1 MAHHLD
7 PLLRPSSIAVIG
19 ASASEGVG
27 RRILETLLHGQYP
40 GSLYAINP
48 KYDDVLGIPCFPDFA
63 SLPEPVEHVVFAVSD
78 HRLEAIFEEAVKT
91 GVKAMTIM
99 SMLYIDNDMQPPLK
113 ERIQHRVQETGML
126 VCGANGMG
134 FYNFADRV
142 TVGGFATRPNHIA
155 GNVALISH
163 SGSGMAGI
171 MDSDERI
178 NFNLTVSAGQELSV
192 GMHDY
197 LDFALEMPTTE
208 VVGLFMETVR
218 EPDLM
223 IQAFKKATR
232 KQIPIVVIKT
242 GKTKRSAELTV
253 SHSGALA
260 GSDECYKAVFSKF
273 GIQRVNDMNELADTL
288 IMFAQPHSLAE
299 GNLVT
304 IHDSGGER
312 QLILDLAADQE
323 VDFADLN
330 PETILKL
337 EEILDPGLPAVNPLD
352 AWGRGLDDSDQ
363 IMADSLTTMLQ
374 DPNASMGA
382 VVQDRGALSRIYP
395 EYLEYM
401 KQAND
406 ATGKPVFLVSNI
418 QGTSSDN
425 SVMESTA
432 RGLPILDG
440 VYSFLAG
447 VRCMHQYRDYLAHE
461 NDILEPIATEA
472 ITKWQQTIDQG
483 QLIGEHEAL
492 GMLSDSGIAAN
503 QSYYV
508 DNLDDVI
515 ESAKKLGYPVV
526 LKTAVPGISHKSE
539 IHGVHLNLNSDEELR
554 STYKDLNK
562 RLGPE
567 VLLSKMIDEEGVEMI
582 LGMTTDPQFG
592 PMIALGF
599 GGVYAEIL
607 KDVVT
612 LMPPF
617 SAETA
622 KQALSELKM
631 QPLLYGFRG
640 SKAVDVESYCK
651 MASKFSLFAVA
662 MRNHI
667 CEIDVN
673 PIILGKDICL
683 GLDALMVVH
692 ADNKN

>member
-19 ASASEGVG
+19 ASASAGVG

-40 GSLYAINP
+40 GALYAINP
-48 KYDDVLGIPCFPDFA
+48 KYDDVLGVPCFPDLA
-63 SLPEPVEHVVFAVSD
+63 ALPEPVEHVVFAVSD
-78 HRLEAIFEEAVKT
+78 HRLETIFEEAVKT

-113 ERIQHRVQETGML
+113 ERIQHRVQETGVL

-260 GSDECYKAVFSKF
+260 GSDECYNAVFSKF

-323 VDFADLN
+323 VDFAALN
-330 PETILKL
+330 SETVAKLK
-337 EEILDPGLPAVNPLD
+337 EILDPGLPAVNPLD

-395 EYLEYM
+395 EYLQYM

-425 SVMESTA
+425 TVMESTA

-503 QSYYV
+503 QSYYA

-554 STYKDLNK
+554 SAYKDLNK

-567 VLLSKMIDEEGVEMI
+567 ALLSKMINEEGVEMI
-582 LGMTTDPQFG
+582 LGMITDPQFG
-592 PMIALGF
+592 PMITLGF

-622 KQALSELKM
+622 KQALSALKM

>member
-7 PLLRPSSIAVIG
+7 PLLRPSSIAIVG
-19 ASASEGVG
+19 ASDSEGVG

-40 GSLYAINP
+40 GALYAINP

-63 SLPEPVEHVVFAVSD
+63 SLPETVEHAVFAVSD

-99 SMLYIDNDMQPPLK
+99 SMLYIENDMQPPLK
-113 ERIQHRVQETGML
+113 ERIQARVQETGVL

-142 TVGGFATRPNHIA
+142 TVGGFTTRPNHIA

-260 GSDECYKAVFSKF
+260 GSDECYNAVFSKF

-288 IMFAQPHSLAE
+288 IMFAQPHSMAE

-425 SVMESTA
+425 TVMESTA

-492 GMLSDSGIAAN
+492 EMLSDSGIAAN
-503 QSYYV
+503 QSYGV

-554 STYKDLNK
+554 SAYKDLNK

-567 VLLSKMIDEEGVEMI
+567 ALLSKMIDEEGVEMI
-582 LGMTTDPQFG
+582 LGMTTDLQFG
-592 PMIALGF
+592 PMITLGF

-683 GLDALMVVH
+683 GLDALVVIH
-692 ADNKN
+692 ADNNN

>member
-19 ASASEGVG
+19 ASASAGG

-40 GSLYAINP
+40 GALYAINP
-48 KYDDVLGIPCFPDFA
+48 KYDDVLGVPCFPDLSA
-63 SLPEPVEHVVFAVSD
+63 LPEPVEHVVFAVSD
-78 HRLEAIFEEAVKT
+78 HRLETIFEEAVKT

-113 ERIQHRVQETGML
+113 ERIQHRVQETGVL

-260 GSDECYKAVFSKF
+260 GSDECYNAVFSKF

-323 VDFADLN
+323 VDFAALN
-330 PETILKL
+330 SETVAKLK
-337 EEILDPGLPAVNPLD
+337 EILDPGLPAVNPLD

-395 EYLEYM
+395 EYLQYM

-425 SVMESTA
+425 TVMESTA

-483 QLIGEHEAL
+483 KLIGEHEAL

-503 QSYYV
+503 QSYYA

-554 STYKDLNK
+554 SAYKDLNK

-567 VLLSKMIDEEGVEMI
+567 ALLSKMINEEGVEMI
-582 LGMTTDPQFG
+582 LGMITDPQFG
-592 PMIALGF
+592 PMITLGF

-622 KQALSELKM
+622 KQALSALKM

>member
-1 MAHHLD
+1 MTHHLD
-7 PLLRPSSIAVIG
+7 PLLRPASIAIVG
-19 ASASEGVG
+19 ASASDGVG

-40 GSLYAINP
+40 GALYAINP
-48 KYDDVLGIPCFPDFA
+48 KYDDVLGVPCFPDLA
-63 SLPEPVEHVVFAVSD
+63 ALPEPVEHVVFAVSD
-78 HRLEAIFEEAVKT
+78 HRIEAIFEEAVKT

-113 ERIQHRVQETGML
+113 ERIQARVQETGVL

-223 IQAFKKATR
+223 IEAFKKATR

-260 GSDECYKAVFSKF
+260 GSDECYNAVFSKF

-312 QLILDLAADQE
+312 QLILDLAADQD
-323 VDFADLN
+323 VDFAELN

-395 EYLEYM
+395 EYLQYM

-425 SVMESTA
+425 TVMESTA

-447 VRCMHQYRDYLAHE
+447 VRCMHRYRDYLAHE
-461 NDILEPIATEA
+461 NDILEPISTEA
-472 ITKWQQTIDQG
+472 MTKWQQIIDQG
-483 QLIGEHEAL
+483 QLIGENEAL
-492 GMLSDSGIAAN
+492 EMLSDNGIAVN
-503 QSYYV
+503 QSYGV
-508 DNLDDVI
+508 DNLDEVI

-539 IHGVHLNLNSDEELR
+539 VHGVYLNLNSDKEL
-554 STYKDLNK
+554 TDAYKDLDK

-567 VLLSKMIDEEGVEMI
+567 ALLSKMIDEEGVEMI

-592 PMIALGF
+592 PMITLGF
-599 GGVYAEIL
+599 GGVYAEAL

-617 SAETA
+617 NAETA

-631 QPLLYGFRG
+631 QSLLSGYRG
-640 SKAVDVESYCK
+640 SEAADVESYCK
-651 MASKFSLFAVA
+651 MASKFSLFALA

>member
-19 ASASEGVG
+19 ASASAGVG

-40 GSLYAINP
+40 GALYAINP
-48 KYDDVLGIPCFPDFA
+48 KYDDVLGVPCFPDLSA
-63 SLPEPVEHVVFAVSD
+63 LPEPVEHVVFAVSD
-78 HRLEAIFEEAVKT
+78 HRLETIFEEAVKT

-113 ERIQHRVQETGML
+113 ERIQHRVQETGVL

-395 EYLEYM
+395 EYLQYM

-425 SVMESTA
+425 TVMESTA

-503 QSYYV
+503 QSYYA

-554 STYKDLNK
+554 SAYKDLNK

-567 VLLSKMIDEEGVEMI
+567 TLLSKMIDEEGVEMI
-582 LGMTTDPQFG
+582 LGMITDPQFG
-592 PMIALGF
+592 PMITLGF

>member
-1 MAHHLD
+1 
-7 PLLRPSSIAVIG
+7 
-19 ASASEGVG
+19 
-27 RRILETLLHGQYP
+27 
-40 GSLYAINP
+40 
-48 KYDDVLGIPCFPDFA
+48 
-63 SLPEPVEHVVFAVSD
+63 
-78 HRLEAIFEEAVKT
+78 
-91 GVKAMTIM
+91 M

-113 ERIQHRVQETGML
+113 ERIQARVQETGVL

-142 TVGGFATRPNHIA
+142 TVGGFATRSNHIA

-178 NFNLTVSAGQELSV
+178 NFSLTVSAGQELSV

-242 GKTKRSAELTV
+242 GKTERAAELTV

-260 GSDECYKAVFSKF
+260 GSDECYNAVFSKF
-273 GIQRVNDMNELADTL
+273 GIQRVNDMKELADTL

-304 IHDSGGER
+304 LHDSGGER

-425 SVMESTA
+425 TVMESTA

-492 GMLSDSGIAAN
+492 EMLSDSGIAAN
-503 QSYYV
+503 QSYGV

-515 ESAKKLGYPVV
+515 ESAKKLSYPVV

-554 STYKDLNK
+554 SAYKDLNK

-567 VLLSKMIDEEGVEMI
+567 ALLSKMIDEEGVEMI

-631 QPLLYGFRG
+631 QPLLYGYRG

-683 GLDALMVVH
+683 GLDALVVIH
-692 ADNKN
+692 ADNNN

>member
-19 ASASEGVG
+19 ASASAGVG

-40 GSLYAINP
+40 GALYAINP
-48 KYDDVLGIPCFPDFA
+48 KYDDVLGVPCFPDLSA
-63 SLPEPVEHVVFAVSD
+63 LPEPVEHVVFAVSD
-78 HRLEAIFEEAVKT
+78 HRLETIFEEAVKT

-113 ERIQHRVQETGML
+113 ERIQHRVQETGVL

-260 GSDECYKAVFSKF
+260 GSDECYNAVFSKF

-312 QLILDLAADQE
+312 QLILDLAADQD
-323 VDFADLN
+323 VDFAELN

-395 EYLEYM
+395 EYLQYM

-425 SVMESTA
+425 TVMESTA

-503 QSYYV
+503 QSYYA

-554 STYKDLNK
+554 SAYKDLNK

-567 VLLSKMIDEEGVEMI
+567 ALLSKMINEEGVEMI
-582 LGMTTDPQFG
+582 LGMITDPQFG
-592 PMIALGF
+592 PMITLGF

-622 KQALSELKM
+622 KQALSALKM

>member
-1 MAHHLD
+1 MTHHLD
-7 PLLRPSSIAVIG
+7 PLLRPSSIAIVG
-19 ASASEGVG
+19 ASASKGVG

-40 GSLYAINP
+40 GALYAINP
-48 KYDDVLGIPCFPDFA
+48 KYDDVLGVPCFPDLA
-63 SLPEPVEHVVFAVSD
+63 ALPEPVEHVVFAVSD
-78 HRLEAIFEEAVKT
+78 HRIEAIFEEAVKT

-113 ERIQHRVQETGML
+113 ERIQARVQETGVL

-223 IQAFKKATR
+223 IEAFKKATR

-260 GSDECYKAVFSKF
+260 GSDECYNAVFSKF

-312 QLILDLAADQE
+312 QLILDLAADQD
-323 VDFADLN
+323 VDFAELN

-395 EYLEYM
+395 EYLQYM

-425 SVMESTA
+425 TVMESTA

-447 VRCMHQYRDYLAHE
+447 VRCMHRYRDYLAHE
-461 NDILEPIATEA
+461 NDILEPISTEA
-472 ITKWQQTIDQG
+472 MTKWQQIIDQG

-492 GMLSDSGIAAN
+492 EMLSDNGISVN
-503 QSYYV
+503 QSYGV
-508 DNLDDVI
+508 DNLDEVI

-539 IHGVHLNLNSDEELR
+539 VHGVYLNLNSDKEL
-554 STYKDLNK
+554 TDAYKDLDK

-567 VLLSKMIDEEGVEMI
+567 ALLSKMIDEEGVEMI

-592 PMIALGF
+592 PMITLGF
-599 GGVYAEIL
+599 GGVYAEAL

-617 SAETA
+617 NAETA

-631 QPLLYGFRG
+631 HSLLSGYRG
-640 SKAVDVESYCK
+640 SEAVDVESYCK
-651 MASKFSLFAVA
+651 MASKFSLFALT

>member
-19 ASASEGVG
+19 ASASAGVG

-40 GSLYAINP
+40 GALYAINP
-48 KYDDVLGIPCFPDFA
+48 KYDDVLGVPCFPDLSA
-63 SLPEPVEHVVFAVSD
+63 LPEPVEHVVFAVSD
-78 HRLEAIFEEAVKT
+78 HRLETIFEEAVKT

-113 ERIQHRVQETGML
+113 ERIQHRVQETGVL

-260 GSDECYKAVFSKF
+260 GSDECYNAVFSKF

-395 EYLEYM
+395 EYLQYM

-425 SVMESTA
+425 TVMESTA

-554 STYKDLNK
+554 SAYKDLNK

-567 VLLSKMIDEEGVEMI
+567 ALLSKMINEEGVEMI
-582 LGMTTDPQFG
+582 LGMITDPQFG
-592 PMIALGF
+592 PMITLGF

-683 GLDALMVVH
+683 GLDALVVVH
-692 ADNKN
+692 ADNNN

>member
-1 MAHHLD
+1 MTHHLD
-7 PLLRPSSIAVIG
+7 PLLRPASIAIVG
-19 ASASEGVG
+19 ASASDGVG

-40 GSLYAINP
+40 GALYAINP
-48 KYDDVLGIPCFPDFA
+48 KYDDVLGVPCFPDLA
-63 SLPEPVEHVVFAVSD
+63 ALPEPVEHVVFAVSD
-78 HRLEAIFEEAVKT
+78 HRIEAIFEEAVKT

-113 ERIQHRVQETGML
+113 ERIQARVQETGVL

-223 IQAFKKATR
+223 IEAFKKATR

-260 GSDECYKAVFSKF
+260 GSDECYNAVFSKF

-312 QLILDLAADQE
+312 QLILDLAADQD
-323 VDFADLN
+323 VDFAELN

-374 DPNASMGA
+374 DQNASMGA

-395 EYLEYM
+395 EYLQYM

-425 SVMESTA
+425 TVMESTA

-447 VRCMHQYRDYLAHE
+447 VRCMHRYRDYLAHE
-461 NDILEPIATEA
+461 NDILEPISTEA
-472 ITKWQQTIDQG
+472 MTKWQQIIDQG
-483 QLIGEHEAL
+483 QLIGENEAL
-492 GMLSDSGIAAN
+492 EMLSDNGIAVN
-503 QSYYV
+503 QSYGV
-508 DNLDDVI
+508 DNLDEVI

-539 IHGVHLNLNSDEELR
+539 VHGVYLNLNSDKEL
-554 STYKDLNK
+554 TDAYKDLDK

-567 VLLSKMIDEEGVEMI
+567 ALLSKMIDEEGVEMI

-592 PMIALGF
+592 PMITLGF
-599 GGVYAEIL
+599 GGVYAEAL

-617 SAETA
+617 NAETA

-631 QPLLYGFRG
+631 QSLLSGYRG
-640 SKAVDVESYCK
+640 SEAADVESYCK
-651 MASKFSLFAVA
+651 MASKFSLFALA

>member
-1 MAHHLD
+1 MTHHLD
-7 PLLRPSSIAVIG
+7 PLLRPASIAIVG
-19 ASASEGVG
+19 ASASDGVG

-40 GSLYAINP
+40 GALYAINP
-48 KYDDVLGIPCFPDFA
+48 KYDDVLGVPCFPDLA
-63 SLPEPVEHVVFAVSD
+63 ALPEPVEHVVFAVSD
-78 HRLEAIFEEAVKT
+78 HRIEAIFEEAVKT

-113 ERIQHRVQETGML
+113 ERIQARVQETGVL

-223 IQAFKKATR
+223 IEAFKKATR

-260 GSDECYKAVFSKF
+260 GSDECYNAVFSKF

-312 QLILDLAADQE
+312 QLILDLAADQD
-323 VDFADLN
+323 VDFAELN

-374 DPNASMGA
+374 DQNASMGA

-395 EYLEYM
+395 EYLQYM

-425 SVMESTA
+425 TVMESTA

-447 VRCMHQYRDYLAHE
+447 VRCMHRYRDYLAHE
-461 NDILEPIATEA
+461 NDILEPISTEA
-472 ITKWQQTIDQG
+472 MTKWQQIIDQG
-483 QLIGEHEAL
+483 QLIGENEAL
-492 GMLSDSGIAAN
+492 EMLSDNGIVVN
-503 QSYYV
+503 QSYGV
-508 DNLDDVI
+508 DNLDEVI

-539 IHGVHLNLNSDEELR
+539 VHGVYLNLNSDKEL
-554 STYKDLNK
+554 TDAYKDLDK

-567 VLLSKMIDEEGVEMI
+567 ALLSKMIDEEGVEMI

-592 PMIALGF
+592 PMITLGF
-599 GGVYAEIL
+599 GGVYAEAL

-617 SAETA
+617 NAETA

-631 QPLLYGFRG
+631 QSLLSGYRG
-640 SKAVDVESYCK
+640 SEAADVESYCK
-651 MASKFSLFAVA
+651 MASKFSLFALA

>member
-7 PLLRPSSIAVIG
+7 PLLKPSSIAIVG

-48 KYDDVLGIPCFPDFA
+48 KYDDVMGVPCFPDLA
-63 SLPEPVEHVVFAVSD
+63 ALPEPVEHVVFAVSD
-78 HRLEAIFEEAVKT
+78 HRIEAIFEEAVKM

-113 ERIQHRVQETGML
+113 ERIQARVQETGVL

-223 IQAFKKATR
+223 IEAFKKATR

-260 GSDECYKAVFSKF
+260 GSDECYNAVFSKF

-312 QLILDLAADQE
+312 QLILDLAADQD
-323 VDFADLN
+323 VDFAELN

-363 IMADSLTTMLQ
+363 IMADSLTTILQ
-374 DPNASMGA
+374 DQNASMGA

-395 EYLEYM
+395 EYLQYM

-425 SVMESTA
+425 TVRESTA

-447 VRCMHQYRDYLAHE
+447 VRCMHRYRDYLAHE
-461 NDILEPIATEA
+461 NDILEPISTEA
-472 ITKWQQTIDQG
+472 MTKWQQIIDQG
-483 QLIGEHEAL
+483 QLIGENEAL
-492 GMLSDSGIAAN
+492 EMLSDNGIAVN
-503 QSYYV
+503 QSYGV
-508 DNLDDVI
+508 DNLDEVI
-515 ESAKKLGYPVV
+515 ESAKKLGYPVA

-539 IHGVHLNLNSDEELR
+539 VHGVYLNLNSDKEL
-554 STYKDLNK
+554 TDAYKDLDK

-567 VLLSKMIDEEGVEMI
+567 ALLSKMIDEEGVEMI

-592 PMIALGF
+592 PMITLGF
-599 GGVYAEIL
+599 GGVYAEAL

-617 SAETA
+617 NAETA

-631 QPLLYGFRG
+631 QSLLFGYRG
-640 SKAVDVESYCK
+640 SEPADVESYCK
-651 MASKFSLFAVA
+651 MASKFSLFALA

>member
-1 MAHHLD
+1 MTHHLD
-7 PLLRPSSIAVIG
+7 PLLRPSSIAIVG
-19 ASASEGVG
+19 ASASDGVG

-48 KYDDVLGIPCFPDFA
+48 KYDDVMGVPCFPDLA
-63 SLPEPVEHVVFAVSD
+63 ALPEPVEHVVFAVSD
-78 HRLEAIFEEAVKT
+78 HRIEAIFEEAVKT

-113 ERIQHRVQETGML
+113 ERIQARVQETGVL

-260 GSDECYKAVFSKF
+260 GSDECYNAVFSKF

-288 IMFAQPHSLAE
+288 IMFAQPHSLAG

-312 QLILDLAADQE
+312 QLILDLAADQD
-323 VDFADLN
+323 VDFAELN

-395 EYLEYM
+395 EYLQYM

-425 SVMESTA
+425 TVMESTA

-447 VRCMHQYRDYLAHE
+447 VRCMHRYRDYLAHE
-461 NDILEPIATEA
+461 NDILEPISTEA
-472 ITKWQQTIDQG
+472 MTKWQQIIDQG

-492 GMLSDSGIAAN
+492 EMLSEIGIETN
-503 QSYYV
+503 QSYGV
-508 DNLDDVI
+508 DNLDEVI

-526 LKTAVPGISHKSE
+526 LKTSVPGISHKSE
-539 IHGVHLNLNSDEELR
+539 VHGVYLNLNSDKEL
-554 STYKDLNK
+554 TDAYKDLDK

-567 VLLSKMIDEEGVEMI
+567 ALLSKMIDEEGVEMI

-592 PMIALGF
+592 PMITLGF
-599 GGVYAEIL
+599 GGVYAEAL

-617 SAETA
+617 NAETA

-631 QPLLYGFRG
+631 HSLLSGYRG
-640 SKAVDVESYCK
+640 NEAADVESYCK
-651 MASKFSLFAVA
+651 MASKFSLFVLV

>member
-1 MAHHLD
+1 MTHHLD
-7 PLLRPSSIAVIG
+7 PLLRPASIAIVG
-19 ASASEGVG
+19 ASASDGVG
-27 RRILETLLHGQYP
+27 RRLLETLLHGQYP
-40 GSLYAINP
+40 GALYAINP
-48 KYDDVLGIPCFPDFA
+48 KYDDVLGVPCFPDLA
-63 SLPEPVEHVVFAVSD
+63 ALPEPVEHVVFAVSD
-78 HRLEAIFEEAVKT
+78 HRIEAIFEEAVKT

-113 ERIQHRVQETGML
+113 ERIQARVQETGVL

-223 IQAFKKATR
+223 IEAFKKATR

-260 GSDECYKAVFSKF
+260 GSDECYNAVFSKF

-312 QLILDLAADQE
+312 QLILDLAADQD
-323 VDFADLN
+323 VDFAELN

-374 DPNASMGA
+374 DQNASMGA

-395 EYLEYM
+395 EYLQYM

-425 SVMESTA
+425 TVMESTA

-447 VRCMHQYRDYLAHE
+447 VRCMHRYRDYLAHE
-461 NDILEPIATEA
+461 NDILEPISTEA
-472 ITKWQQTIDQG
+472 MTKWQQIIDQG
-483 QLIGEHEAL
+483 QLIGENEAL
-492 GMLSDSGIAAN
+492 EMLSDNGIAVN
-503 QSYYV
+503 QSYGV
-508 DNLDDVI
+508 DNLDEVI

-526 LKTAVPGISHKSE
+526 LKTAVPDISHKSE
-539 IHGVHLNLNSDEELR
+539 VHGVYLNLNSDKEL
-554 STYKDLNK
+554 TDAYKDLDK

-567 VLLSKMIDEEGVEMI
+567 ALLSKMIDEEGVEMI

-592 PMIALGF
+592 PMITLGF
-599 GGVYAEIL
+599 GGVYAEAL

-617 SAETA
+617 NAETA

-631 QPLLYGFRG
+631 QSLLSGYRG
-640 SKAVDVESYCK
+640 SEAADVESYCK
-651 MASKFSLFAVA
+651 MASKFSLFALA

>member
-19 ASASEGVG
+19 ASASAGVG

-40 GSLYAINP
+40 GALYAINP
-48 KYDDVLGIPCFPDFA
+48 KYDDVLGVPCFPDLA
-63 SLPEPVEHVVFAVSD
+63 ALPEPVEHVVFAVSD
-78 HRLEAIFEEAVKT
+78 HRLETIFEEAVKT

-113 ERIQHRVQETGML
+113 ERIQHRVQETGVL

-260 GSDECYKAVFSKF
+260 GSDECYNAVFSKF

-323 VDFADLN
+323 VDFAALN
-330 PETILKL
+330 SETVAKLK
-337 EEILDPGLPAVNPLD
+337 EILDPGLPAVNPLD

-395 EYLEYM
+395 EYLQYM

-425 SVMESTA
+425 TVMESTA

-483 QLIGEHEAL
+483 KLIGEHEAL

-503 QSYYV
+503 QSYYA

-554 STYKDLNK
+554 SAYKDLNK

-567 VLLSKMIDEEGVEMI
+567 ALLSKMINEEGVEMI
-582 LGMTTDPQFG
+582 LGMITDPQFG
-592 PMIALGF
+592 PMITLGF

-622 KQALSELKM
+622 KQALSALKM

>member
-1 MAHHLD
+1 MAHYLD

-19 ASASEGVG
+19 ASASAGVG
-27 RRILETLLHGQYP
+27 RRILETLLHGRYP
-40 GSLYAINP
+40 GALYAINP
-48 KYDDVLGIPCFPDFA
+48 KYEDVLGVPCFPDLA
-63 SLPEPVEHVVFAVSD
+63 ALPEPVEHVVFAVSD
-78 HRLEAIFEEAVKT
+78 HRLETIFEEAVKT

-99 SMLYIDNDMQPPLK
+99 SMLYIENDMQPPLK
-113 ERIQHRVQETGML
+113 DRLQRRVQETGVL

-171 MDSDERI
+171 MDCDERI

-197 LDFALEMPTTE
+197 LDFALEMPTTQ

-223 IQAFKKATR
+223 IQAFVKAAR

-260 GSDECYKAVFSKF
+260 GSDECYNAVFSKF

-323 VDFADLN
+323 VDFAALN
-330 PETILKL
+330 SETVAKLK
-337 EEILDPGLPAVNPLD
+337 EILDPGLPAVNPLD

-425 SVMESTA
+425 TVMESTA

-447 VRCMHQYRDYLAHE
+447 VRCMHRYRDYLAHE
-461 NDILEPIATEA
+461 NDILEPISTEA
-472 ITKWQQTIDQG
+472 MTKWQQIIDQG

-492 GMLSDSGIAAN
+492 EMLSDNGIAAN
-503 QSYYV
+503 QSYGV
-508 DNLDDVI
+508 DNLDEAT

-526 LKTAVPGISHKSE
+526 LKTAVSGISHKSE
-539 IHGVHLNLNSDEELR
+539 VHGVHLNLTSEGELR
-554 STYKDLNK
+554 GAYEDLEK
-562 RLGPE
+562 RLG
-567 VLLSKMIDEEGVEMI
+567 SKALISPMIDNEGVEMI
-582 LGMTTDPQFG
+582 LGMITDPQFG
-592 PMIALGF
+592 PMITLGF
-599 GGVYAEIL
+599 GGVYAEAL
-607 KDVVT
+607 KDVAT

-622 KQALSELKM
+622 EQALSELKM
-631 QPLLYGFRG
+631 ESLLYGYRG
-640 SKAVDVESYCK
+640 SEVLDVESYCK
-651 MASKFSLFAVA
+651 MASKFSLFALA

-673 PIILGKDICL
+673 PIILGNDICL

>member
-1 MAHHLD
+1 MTHHLD
-7 PLLRPSSIAVIG
+7 PLLRPASIAIVG
-19 ASASEGVG
+19 ASASDGVG

-40 GSLYAINP
+40 GALYAINP
-48 KYDDVLGIPCFPDFA
+48 KYDDVLGVPCFPDLA
-63 SLPEPVEHVVFAVSD
+63 ALPEPVEHVVFAVSD
-78 HRLEAIFEEAVKT
+78 HRIEAIFEEAVKT

-113 ERIQHRVQETGML
+113 ERIQARVQETGVL

-223 IQAFKKATR
+223 IEAFKKATR

-260 GSDECYKAVFSKF
+260 GSDECYNAVFSKF

-312 QLILDLAADQE
+312 QLILDLAADQD
-323 VDFADLN
+323 VDFAELD

-374 DPNASMGA
+374 DQNASMGA

-395 EYLEYM
+395 EYLQYM

-425 SVMESTA
+425 TVMESTA

-447 VRCMHQYRDYLAHE
+447 VRCMHRYRDYLEHE
-461 NDILEPIATEA
+461 NDILEPISTEA
-472 ITKWQQTIDQG
+472 MTKWQQIIDQG
-483 QLIGEHEAL
+483 QLIGENEAL
-492 GMLSDSGIAAN
+492 EMLSDNGIAVN
-503 QSYYV
+503 QSYGV
-508 DNLDDVI
+508 DNLDEVI

-539 IHGVHLNLNSDEELR
+539 VHGVYLNLNSDKEL
-554 STYKDLNK
+554 TDAYKDLDK

-567 VLLSKMIDEEGVEMI
+567 ALLSKMIDEEGVEMI

-592 PMIALGF
+592 PMITLGF
-599 GGVYAEIL
+599 GGVYAEAL

-617 SAETA
+617 NAETA

-631 QPLLYGFRG
+631 QSLLSGYRG
-640 SKAVDVESYCK
+640 SEAADVESYCK
-651 MASKFSLFAVA
+651 MASKFSLFALA

>member
-19 ASASEGVG
+19 ASASAGVG

-40 GSLYAINP
+40 GALYAINP
-48 KYDDVLGIPCFPDFA
+48 KYDDVLGVPCFPDLSA
-63 SLPEPVEHVVFAVSD
+63 LPEPVEHVVFAVSD
-78 HRLEAIFEEAVKT
+78 HRLETIFEEAVKT

-113 ERIQHRVQETGML
+113 ERIQHRVQETGVL

-260 GSDECYKAVFSKF
+260 GSDECYNAVFSKF

-323 VDFADLN
+323 VDFAALN
-330 PETILKL
+330 SETVAKLK
-337 EEILDPGLPAVNPLD
+337 EILDPGLPAVNPLD

-395 EYLEYM
+395 EYLQYM

-425 SVMESTA
+425 TVMESTA

-483 QLIGEHEAL
+483 KLIGEHEAL

-503 QSYYV
+503 QSYGV
-508 DNLDDVI
+508 DNLDEAT

-526 LKTAVPGISHKSE
+526 LKTAVSGISHKSE
-539 IHGVHLNLNSDEELR
+539 VHGVHLNLNSEDELR
-554 STYKDLNK
+554 GAYEDLEK
-562 RLGPE
+562 RLGPK
-567 VLLSKMIDEEGVEMI
+567 VLISPMIDNEGVEMI

-599 GGVYAEIL
+599 GGVYAEVL

-617 SAETA
+617 SAQIAE
-622 KQALSELKM
+622 QALSELKM
-631 QPLLYGFRG
+631 KSLLDGYRG
-640 SKAVDVESYCK
+640 KEAVNVRSFCE
-651 MASKFSLFAVA
+651 MASQFSLFAIA
-662 MRNHI
+662 MQNHI

-673 PIILGKDICL
+673 PIILGRDICL

>member
-7 PLLRPSSIAVIG
+7 PLLRPSSIAIVG
-19 ASASEGVG
+19 ASDSEGVG

-40 GSLYAINP
+40 GALYAINP

-63 SLPEPVEHVVFAVSD
+63 SLPETVEHAVFAVSD
-78 HRLEAIFEEAVKT
+78 HRLETIFEEAVKT

-113 ERIQHRVQETGML
+113 ERIQARVQETGVL

-260 GSDECYKAVFSKF
+260 GSDECYNAVFSKF

-425 SVMESTA
+425 TVMESTA

-492 GMLSDSGIAAN
+492 EMLSDSGIAAN
-503 QSYYV
+503 QSYGV

-554 STYKDLNK
+554 SAYKDLNK

-567 VLLSKMIDEEGVEMI
+567 ALLSKMIDEEGVEMI
-582 LGMTTDPQFG
+582 LGMTTDLQFG
-592 PMIALGF
+592 PMITLGF

-683 GLDALMVVH
+683 GLDALVVIH
-692 ADNKN
+692 ADNNN

>member
-1 MAHHLD
+1 MTHHLD
-7 PLLRPSSIAVIG
+7 PLLRPSSIAIVG
-19 ASASEGVG
+19 ASASDGVG

-40 GSLYAINP
+40 GALYAINP
-48 KYDDVLGIPCFPDFA
+48 KYDDILGVPCFPDLA
-63 SLPEPVEHVVFAVSD
+63 ALPEPVEHVVFAVSD
-78 HRLEAIFEEAVKT
+78 HRIEAIFEEAVKT

-113 ERIQHRVQETGML
+113 ERIQARVQETGVL

-223 IQAFKKATR
+223 IEAFKKATR

-260 GSDECYKAVFSKF
+260 GSDECYNAVFSKF

-312 QLILDLAADQE
+312 QLILDLAADQD
-323 VDFADLN
+323 VDFAELN

-374 DPNASMGA
+374 DQNASMGA

-395 EYLEYM
+395 EYLQYM

-425 SVMESTA
+425 TVMESTA

-447 VRCMHQYRDYLAHE
+447 VRCMHRYRDYLAHE
-461 NDILEPIATEA
+461 NDILEPISTEA
-472 ITKWQQTIDQG
+472 MTKWQQIIDQG
-483 QLIGEHEAL
+483 QLIGENEAL
-492 GMLSDSGIAAN
+492 EMLSDNGIAVN
-503 QSYYV
+503 QSYGV
-508 DNLDDVI
+508 DNLDEVI

-539 IHGVHLNLNSDEELR
+539 VHGVYLNLNSDKEL
-554 STYKDLNK
+554 TDAYKDLDK

-567 VLLSKMIDEEGVEMI
+567 ALLSKMIDEEGVEMI

-592 PMIALGF
+592 PMITLGF
-599 GGVYAEIL
+599 GGVYAEAL

-617 SAETA
+617 NAETA

-631 QPLLYGFRG
+631 QSLLSGYRG
-640 SKAVDVESYCK
+640 SEAADVESYCK
-651 MASKFSLFAVA
+651 MASKFSLFALA

>member
-1 MAHHLD
+1 MTHHLD
-7 PLLRPSSIAVIG
+7 PLLRPASIAIVG
-19 ASASEGVG
+19 ASASDGVG

-40 GSLYAINP
+40 GALYAINP
-48 KYDDVLGIPCFPDFA
+48 KYDDVLGVPCFPDLA
-63 SLPEPVEHVVFAVSD
+63 ALPEPVEHVVFAVSD
-78 HRLEAIFEEAVKT
+78 HRIEAIFEEAVKT

-113 ERIQHRVQETGML
+113 ERIQARVQETGVL

-223 IQAFKKATR
+223 IEAFKKATR

-260 GSDECYKAVFSKF
+260 GSDECYNAVFSKF

-312 QLILDLAADQE
+312 QLILDLAADQD
-323 VDFADLN
+323 VDFAELD

-395 EYLEYM
+395 EYLQYM

-425 SVMESTA
+425 TVMESTA

-447 VRCMHQYRDYLAHE
+447 VRCMHRYRDYLAHE
-461 NDILEPIATEA
+461 NDILEPISTEA
-472 ITKWQQTIDQG
+472 MTKWQQIIDQG
-483 QLIGEHEAL
+483 QLIGENEAL
-492 GMLSDSGIAAN
+492 EMLSDNGIAVN
-503 QSYYV
+503 QSYGV
-508 DNLDDVI
+508 DNLDEVI

-539 IHGVHLNLNSDEELR
+539 VHGVYLNLNSDKEL
-554 STYKDLNK
+554 TDAYKDLDK

-567 VLLSKMIDEEGVEMI
+567 ALLSKMIDEEGVEMI

-592 PMIALGF
+592 PMITLGF
-599 GGVYAEIL
+599 GGVYAEAL

-617 SAETA
+617 NAETA

-631 QPLLYGFRG
+631 HSLLSGYRG
-640 SKAVDVESYCK
+640 SEAVDVESYCK
-651 MASKFSLFAVA
+651 MASKFSLFALA

>member
-19 ASASEGVG
+19 ASASAGVG

-40 GSLYAINP
+40 GALYAINP
-48 KYDDVLGIPCFPDFA
+48 KYDDVLGVPCFPDLSA
-63 SLPEPVEHVVFAVSD
+63 LPEPVEHVVFAVSD
-78 HRLEAIFEEAVKT
+78 HRLETIFEEAVKT

-113 ERIQHRVQETGML
+113 ERIQHRVQETGVL

-260 GSDECYKAVFSKF
+260 GSDECYNAVFSKF

-312 QLILDLAADQE
+312 QLILDLAADQD
-323 VDFADLN
+323 VDFAALN
-330 PETILKL
+330 SETVAKL

-395 EYLEYM
+395 EYLQYM

-425 SVMESTA
+425 TVMESTA

-447 VRCMHQYRDYLAHE
+447 VRCMHRYRDYLAHE

-503 QSYYV
+503 QSYGV

-622 KQALSELKM
+622 KQALSALKM

>member
-19 ASASEGVG
+19 ASASAGVG

-40 GSLYAINP
+40 GALYAINP
-48 KYDDVLGIPCFPDFA
+48 KYDDVLGVPCFPDLA
-63 SLPEPVEHVVFAVSD
+63 ALPEPVEHVVFAVSD
-78 HRLEAIFEEAVKT
+78 HRLETIFEEAVKT

-113 ERIQHRVQETGML
+113 ERIQHRVQETGVL
-126 VCGANGMG
+126 ICGANGMG

-260 GSDECYKAVFSKF
+260 GSDECYNAVFSKF

-312 QLILDLAADQE
+312 QLILDLAADQD
-323 VDFADLN
+323 VDFAALN
-330 PETILKL
+330 SETVAKL

-382 VVQDRGALSRIYP
+382 VVQDRGPLSRIYP
-395 EYLEYM
+395 EYLQYM

-425 SVMESTA
+425 TVMESTA

-503 QSYYV
+503 QSYGV

-554 STYKDLNK
+554 SAYKDLNK
-562 RLGPE
+562 RLIPE
-567 VLLSKMIDEEGVEMI
+567 WDYFAMWMLVMKERLIMQRN
-582 LGMTTDPQFG
+582 GM
-592 PMIALGF
+592 
-599 GGVYAEIL
+599 
-607 KDVVT
+607 
-612 LMPPF
+612 
-617 SAETA
+617 
-622 KQALSELKM
+622 
-631 QPLLYGFRG
+631 
-640 SKAVDVESYCK
+640 
-651 MASKFSLFAVA
+651 
-662 MRNHI
+662 
-667 CEIDVN
+667 
-673 PIILGKDICL
+673 
-683 GLDALMVVH
+683 
-692 ADNKN
+692 

>member
-1 MAHHLD
+1 MTHHLD
-7 PLLRPSSIAVIG
+7 PLLRPSSIAIVG
-19 ASASEGVG
+19 ASSSEGVG

-48 KYDDVLGIPCFPDFA
+48 KYDDVMGVPCFPDLA
-63 SLPEPVEHVVFAVSD
+63 ALPEPVEHVVFAVSD
-78 HRLEAIFEEAVKT
+78 HRIEAIFEEAVKT

-113 ERIQHRVQETGML
+113 ERIQARVQETGVL

-223 IQAFKKATR
+223 IEAFKKATR

-260 GSDECYKAVFSKF
+260 GSDECYNAVFSKF

-312 QLILDLAADQE
+312 QLILDLAADQD
-323 VDFADLN
+323 VDFAELD

-374 DPNASMGA
+374 DQNASMGA

-395 EYLEYM
+395 EYLQYM

-425 SVMESTA
+425 TVMESTA

-447 VRCMHQYRDYLAHE
+447 VRCMHRYRDYLVHE
-461 NDILEPIATEA
+461 NDILEPISTEA
-472 ITKWQQTIDQG
+472 MTKWQQIIDQG
-483 QLIGEHEAL
+483 QLIGENEAL
-492 GMLSDSGIAAN
+492 EMLSDNGIAVN
-503 QSYYV
+503 QSYGV
-508 DNLDDVI
+508 DNLDEVI

-539 IHGVHLNLNSDEELR
+539 VHGVYLNLNSDKEL
-554 STYKDLNK
+554 TDAYKDLDK

-567 VLLSKMIDEEGVEMI
+567 ALLSKMIDEEGVEMI

-592 PMIALGF
+592 PMITLGF
-599 GGVYAEIL
+599 GGVYAEAL

-617 SAETA
+617 NAETA

-631 QPLLYGFRG
+631 QSLLSGYRG
-640 SKAVDVESYCK
+640 SEAADVESYCK
-651 MASKFSLFAVA
+651 MASKLSLFALA

>member
-19 ASASEGVG
+19 ASTSEGVG

-113 ERIQHRVQETGML
+113 ERIQHRVQETGVL

-260 GSDECYKAVFSKF
+260 GSDECYNAVFSKF

-312 QLILDLAADQE
+312 QLILDLAADQD
-323 VDFADLN
+323 VDFAELD

-395 EYLEYM
+395 EYLQYM

-425 SVMESTA
+425 TVMESTA

-447 VRCMHQYRDYLAHE
+447 VRCMHRYRDYLAHE
-461 NDILEPIATEA
+461 NDILEPISTEA
-472 ITKWQQTIDQG
+472 MTKWQQIIDQG
-483 QLIGEHEAL
+483 QLIGENEAL
-492 GMLSDSGIAAN
+492 EMLSDNGIAVN
-503 QSYYV
+503 QSYGV
-508 DNLDDVI
+508 DNLDEVI

-539 IHGVHLNLNSDEELR
+539 VHGVYLNLNSDKEL
-554 STYKDLNK
+554 TDAYKDLDK

-567 VLLSKMIDEEGVEMI
+567 ALLSKMIDEEGVEMI

-592 PMIALGF
+592 PMITLGF
-599 GGVYAEIL
+599 GGVYAEAL

-617 SAETA
+617 NAETA

-631 QPLLYGFRG
+631 QSLLSGYRG
-640 SKAVDVESYCK
+640 SEAVDVESYCK
-651 MASKFSLFAVA
+651 MASKFSLFALA

>member
-7 PLLRPSSIAVIG
+7 PLLRPSSIAVVG

-48 KYDDVLGIPCFPDFA
+48 KYDDVLGVPCFPDLA
-63 SLPEPVEHVVFAVSD
+63 ALPEPVEHVVFAVSD
-78 HRLEAIFEEAVKT
+78 HRIEAIFEEAVKT

-113 ERIQHRVQETGML
+113 ERIQARVQETGVL

-223 IQAFKKATR
+223 IEAFKKATR

-260 GSDECYKAVFSKF
+260 GSDECYNAVFSKF

-312 QLILDLAADQE
+312 QLILDLAADQD
-323 VDFADLN
+323 VDFAELN

-374 DPNASMGA
+374 DQNASMGA

-395 EYLEYM
+395 EYLQYM

-425 SVMESTA
+425 TVMESTA

-447 VRCMHQYRDYLAHE
+447 VRCMHRYRDYLMHE
-461 NDILEPIATEA
+461 NDILEPISTEA
-472 ITKWQQTIDQG
+472 MTKWQQIIDQG
-483 QLIGEHEAL
+483 QLIGENEAL
-492 GMLSDSGIAAN
+492 EMLSDNGIAVN
-503 QSYYV
+503 QSYGV
-508 DNLDDVI
+508 DNLDEVI

-539 IHGVHLNLNSDEELR
+539 VHGVYLNLNSDKEL
-554 STYKDLNK
+554 TDAYKDLDK

-592 PMIALGF
+592 PMITLGF
-599 GGVYAEIL
+599 GGVYAEAL

-617 SAETA
+617 NAETA

-631 QPLLYGFRG
+631 HSLLSGYRG
-640 SKAVDVESYCK
+640 SEAVDVESYCK
-651 MASKFSLFAVA
+651 MASKFSLFALT

>member
-19 ASASEGVG
+19 ASASAGVG

-40 GSLYAINP
+40 GALYAINP
-48 KYDDVLGIPCFPDFA
+48 KYDDVLGVPCFPDLA
-63 SLPEPVEHVVFAVSD
+63 ALPEPVEHVVFAVSD
-78 HRLEAIFEEAVKT
+78 HRLETIFEEAVKT

-113 ERIQHRVQETGML
+113 ERIQHRVQETGVL
-126 VCGANGMG
+126 ICGANGMG

-260 GSDECYKAVFSKF
+260 GSDECYNAVFSKF

-312 QLILDLAADQE
+312 QLILDLAADQD
-323 VDFADLN
+323 VDFAALN
-330 PETILKL
+330 SETVAKL

-382 VVQDRGALSRIYP
+382 VVQDRGPLSRIYP
-395 EYLEYM
+395 EYLQYM

-425 SVMESTA
+425 TVMESTA

-503 QSYYV
+503 QSYGV

-554 STYKDLNK
+554 SAYKDLNK

-567 VLLSKMIDEEGVEMI
+567 ALLSKMIDEEGVEMI
-582 LGMTTDPQFG
+582 LGMITDPQFG
-592 PMIALGF
+592 PMITLGF

-622 KQALSELKM
+622 KQALSALKM

>member
-40 GSLYAINP
+40 GALYAINP

-260 GSDECYKAVFSKF
+260 GSDECYNAVFSKF

-323 VDFADLN
+323 VDFAELN

-337 EEILDPGLPAVNPLD
+337 KEILDPGLPAVNPLD

-395 EYLEYM
+395 EYLQYM

-425 SVMESTA
+425 TVMESTA

-447 VRCMHQYRDYLAHE
+447 VRCMHRYRDYLAHE
-461 NDILEPIATEA
+461 NDILEPISTEA
-472 ITKWQQTIDQG
+472 MTKWQQIIDQG

-492 GMLSDSGIAAN
+492 EMLSDNGIAAN
-503 QSYYV
+503 QSYGV
-508 DNLDDVI
+508 DNLDEAT

-526 LKTAVPGISHKSE
+526 LKTAVSGISHKSE
-539 IHGVHLNLNSDEELR
+539 VHGVHLNLTSEDELR
-554 STYKDLNK
+554 GAYEDLEK
-562 RLGPE
+562 RLG
-567 VLLSKMIDEEGVEMI
+567 SKALISPMIDNEGVEMI
-582 LGMTTDPQFG
+582 LGMITDPQFG
-592 PMIALGF
+592 PMITLGF
-599 GGVYAEIL
+599 GGVYAEAL
-607 KDVVT
+607 KDVAT

-622 KQALSELKM
+622 EQALSELKM
-631 QPLLYGFRG
+631 ESLLYGYRG
-640 SKAVDVESYCK
+640 SEALDVESYCK
-651 MASKFSLFAVA
+651 MASKFSLFALA

>member
-19 ASASEGVG
+19 ASASAGVG

-40 GSLYAINP
+40 GALYAINP
-48 KYDDVLGIPCFPDFA
+48 KYDDVLGVPCFPDLA
-63 SLPEPVEHVVFAVSD
+63 ALPEPVEHVVFAVSD
-78 HRLEAIFEEAVKT
+78 HRLETIFEEAVKT

-113 ERIQHRVQETGML
+113 ERIQHRVQETGVL

-260 GSDECYKAVFSKF
+260 GSDECYNAVFSKF

-395 EYLEYM
+395 EYLQYM

-425 SVMESTA
+425 TVMESTA

-483 QLIGEHEAL
+483 KLIGEHEAL

-503 QSYYV
+503 QSYYA

-554 STYKDLNK
+554 SAYKDLNK

-567 VLLSKMIDEEGVEMI
+567 ALLSKMINEEGVEMI
-582 LGMTTDPQFG
+582 LGMITDPQFG
-592 PMIALGF
+592 PMITLGF

-622 KQALSELKM
+622 KQALSALKM

>member
-19 ASASEGVG
+19 ASASAGVG

-40 GSLYAINP
+40 GALYAINP
-48 KYDDVLGIPCFPDFA
+48 KYDDVLGVPCFPDLSA
-63 SLPEPVEHVVFAVSD
+63 LPEPVEHVVFAVSD
-78 HRLEAIFEEAVKT
+78 HRLETIFEEAVKT

-113 ERIQHRVQETGML
+113 ERIQHRVQETGVL

-260 GSDECYKAVFSKF
+260 GSDECYNAVFSKF

-312 QLILDLAADQE
+312 QLILDLAADQD
-323 VDFADLN
+323 VDFAALN
-330 PETILKL
+330 SETVAKLK
-337 EEILDPGLPAVNPLD
+337 EILDPGLPAVNPLD

-395 EYLEYM
+395 EYLQYM

-425 SVMESTA
+425 TVMESTA

-554 STYKDLNK
+554 SAYKDLNK

-567 VLLSKMIDEEGVEMI
+567 ALLSKMINEEGVEMI
-582 LGMTTDPQFG
+582 LGMITDPQFG
-592 PMIALGF
+592 PMITLGF

-683 GLDALMVVH
+683 GLDALVVVH
-692 ADNKN
+692 ADNNN

>member
-1 MAHHLD
+1 MTHHLD
-7 PLLRPSSIAVIG
+7 PLLRPASIAIVG
-19 ASASEGVG
+19 ASASDGVG
-27 RRILETLLHGQYP
+27 RRLLETLLHGQYP
-40 GSLYAINP
+40 GALYAINP
-48 KYDDVLGIPCFPDFA
+48 KYDDVLGVRCFPDLA
-63 SLPEPVEHVVFAVSD
+63 ALPEPVEHVVFAVSD
-78 HRLEAIFEEAVKT
+78 HRIEAIFEEAVKT

-113 ERIQHRVQETGML
+113 ERIQARVQETGVL

-223 IQAFKKATR
+223 IEAFKKATR

-260 GSDECYKAVFSKF
+260 GSDECYNAVFSKF

-312 QLILDLAADQE
+312 QLILDLAADQD
-323 VDFADLN
+323 VDFAELD

-374 DPNASMGA
+374 DQNASMGA

-395 EYLEYM
+395 EYLQYM

-425 SVMESTA
+425 TVMESTA

-447 VRCMHQYRDYLAHE
+447 VRCMHRYRDYLAYE
-461 NDILEPIATEA
+461 NDILEPISTEA
-472 ITKWQQTIDQG
+472 MTKWQQIIDQG
-483 QLIGEHEAL
+483 QLIGENEAL
-492 GMLSDSGIAAN
+492 EMLSDNGIAVN
-503 QSYYV
+503 QSYGV
-508 DNLDDVI
+508 DNLDEVI

-539 IHGVHLNLNSDEELR
+539 VHGVYLNLNSDKEL
-554 STYKDLNK
+554 TDAYKDLDK

-567 VLLSKMIDEEGVEMI
+567 ALLSKMIDEEGVEMI

-592 PMIALGF
+592 PMITLGF
-599 GGVYAEIL
+599 GGVYAEAL

-617 SAETA
+617 NAESA

-631 QPLLYGFRG
+631 QSLLSGYRG
-640 SKAVDVESYCK
+640 TEAADVESYCK
-651 MASKFSLFAVA
+651 MASKFSLFALA

>member
-1 MAHHLD
+1 MTHHLD
-7 PLLRPSSIAVIG
+7 PLLRPSSIAIVG

-48 KYDDVLGIPCFPDFA
+48 KYDDVMGVPCFPDLA
-63 SLPEPVEHVVFAVSD
+63 ALPEPVEHVVFAVSD
-78 HRLEAIFEEAVKT
+78 HRIEAIFEEAVKT

-113 ERIQHRVQETGML
+113 ERIQARVQETGVL

-142 TVGGFATRPNHIA
+142 TVGGFATRPNHVA

-223 IQAFKKATR
+223 IEAFKKAAR

-260 GSDECYKAVFSKF
+260 GSDECYNAVFSKF

-312 QLILDLAADQE
+312 QLILDLAADQD
-323 VDFADLN
+323 VDFAELN

-374 DPNASMGA
+374 DQNASMGA

-395 EYLEYM
+395 EYLQYM

-425 SVMESTA
+425 TVMESTA

-447 VRCMHQYRDYLAHE
+447 VRCMHRYRDYLAHE
-461 NDILEPIATEA
+461 NDILEPISTEA
-472 ITKWQQTIDQG
+472 MTKWQQIIDQG
-483 QLIGEHEAL
+483 QLIGENEAL
-492 GMLSDSGIAAN
+492 EMLSDNGIAVN
-503 QSYYV
+503 QSYGV
-508 DNLDDVI
+508 DNLDEVI

-539 IHGVHLNLNSDEELR
+539 VHGVYLNLNSDKEL
-554 STYKDLNK
+554 TDAYKDLDK

-567 VLLSKMIDEEGVEMI
+567 ALLSKMIDEEGVEMI

-592 PMIALGF
+592 PMITLGF
-599 GGVYAEIL
+599 GGVYAEAL
-607 KDVVT
+607 KDVIT

-617 SAETA
+617 NAETA

-631 QPLLYGFRG
+631 QSLLSGYRG
-640 SKAVDVESYCK
+640 SEAADVESYCK
-651 MASKFSLFAVA
+651 MASKFSLFALA

>member
-1 MAHHLD
+1 MTHHLD
-7 PLLRPSSIAVIG
+7 PLLRPASIAIVG
-19 ASASEGVG
+19 ASASDGVG
-27 RRILETLLHGQYP
+27 RRLLETLLHGQYP
-40 GSLYAINP
+40 GALYAINP
-48 KYDDVLGIPCFPDFA
+48 KYDDVLGVPCFPDLA
-63 SLPEPVEHVVFAVSD
+63 ALPEPVEHVVFAVSD
-78 HRLEAIFEEAVKT
+78 HRIEAIFEEAVKT

-99 SMLYIDNDMQPPLK
+99 SMLHIDNDMQPPLK
-113 ERIQHRVQETGML
+113 ERIQARVQETGVL

-223 IQAFKKATR
+223 IEAFKKAAR

-260 GSDECYKAVFSKF
+260 GSDECYNAVFSKF

-312 QLILDLAADQE
+312 QLILDLAADQD
-323 VDFADLN
+323 VDFAELD

-395 EYLEYM
+395 EYLQYM

-425 SVMESTA
+425 TVMESTA

-447 VRCMHQYRDYLAHE
+447 VRCMHKYRDYLAHE

-483 QLIGEHEAL
+483 QLIGENEAL
-492 GMLSDSGIAAN
+492 EMLSDNGIAVN
-503 QSYYV
+503 QSYGV
-508 DNLDDVI
+508 DNLDEVI

-539 IHGVHLNLNSDEELR
+539 VHGVYLNLNSDKEL
-554 STYKDLNK
+554 TDAYKDLDK

-567 VLLSKMIDEEGVEMI
+567 ALLSKMIDEEGVEMI

-592 PMIALGF
+592 PMITLGF
-599 GGVYAEIL
+599 GGVYAEAL

-617 SAETA
+617 NAETA

-631 QPLLYGFRG
+631 QSLLSGYRG
-640 SKAVDVESYCK
+640 SEAADVESYCK
-651 MASKFSLFAVA
+651 MASKFSLFALA

>member
-1 MAHHLD
+1 MTHHLD
-7 PLLRPSSIAVIG
+7 PLLRPASIAIGG

-40 GSLYAINP
+40 GALYAINP
-48 KYDDVLGIPCFPDFA
+48 KYDDVLGVPCFPDLA
-63 SLPEPVEHVVFAVSD
+63 ALPEPVEHVVFAVSD
-78 HRLEAIFEEAVKT
+78 HRIEAIFEEAVKT

-113 ERIQHRVQETGML
+113 ERIQARVQETGVL

-223 IQAFKKATR
+223 IEAFKKATR

-260 GSDECYKAVFSKF
+260 GSDECYNAVFSKF

-312 QLILDLAADQE
+312 QLILDLAADQD
-323 VDFADLN
+323 VDFAELN

-374 DPNASMGA
+374 DQNASMGA

-395 EYLEYM
+395 EYLQYM

-425 SVMESTA
+425 TVMESTA

-447 VRCMHQYRDYLAHE
+447 VRCMHRYRDYLAHE
-461 NDILEPIATEA
+461 NDILEPISTEA
-472 ITKWQQTIDQG
+472 MTKWQQIIDQG
-483 QLIGEHEAL
+483 QLIGENEAL
-492 GMLSDSGIAAN
+492 EMLSDNGIAVN
-503 QSYYV
+503 QSYGV
-508 DNLDDVI
+508 DNLDEVI

-539 IHGVHLNLNSDEELR
+539 VHGVYLNLNSDKEL
-554 STYKDLNK
+554 TDAYKDLDK

-567 VLLSKMIDEEGVEMI
+567 ALLSKMIDEEGVEMI

-592 PMIALGF
+592 PMITLGF
-599 GGVYAEIL
+599 GGVYAEAL

-617 SAETA
+617 NAETA

-631 QPLLYGFRG
+631 QSLLSGYRG
-640 SKAVDVESYCK
+640 SEAADVESYCK
-651 MASKFSLFAVA
+651 MASKFSLFALA

>member
-19 ASASEGVG
+19 ASTSEGVG

-40 GSLYAINP
+40 GALYAINP
-48 KYDDVLGIPCFPDFA
+48 KYEDVLGVPCFPDFA
-63 SLPEPVEHVVFAVSD
+63 SLPETVEHAVFAVSD
-78 HRLEAIFEEAVKT
+78 HRLETIFEEAVET

-99 SMLYIDNDMQPPLK
+99 SMLHIDNDMQPPLK
-113 ERIQHRVQETGML
+113 ERMQRRVQETGVM

-142 TVGGFATRPNHIA
+142 TIGGFATRPNHIA

-260 GSDECYKAVFSKF
+260 GSDECYNAVFSKF

-312 QLILDLAADQE
+312 QLILDLAADQD
-323 VDFADLN
+323 VDFAALN
-330 PETILKL
+330 SETVAKL

-395 EYLEYM
+395 EYLQYM

-425 SVMESTA
+425 TVMESTA

-447 VRCMHQYRDYLAHE
+447 VRCMHRYRDYLAHE
-461 NDILEPIATEA
+461 NDILEPISTEA
-472 ITKWQQTIDQG
+472 MTKWQQTINQG

-492 GMLSDSGIAAN
+492 GMLAENGIAAN

-508 DNLDDVI
+508 DNLDNAI
-515 ESAKKLGYPVV
+515 ESVKKLGYPVV

-539 IHGVHLNLNSDEELR
+539 VHGVYLNLNSDAELR
-554 STYKDLNK
+554 NAYKDLDK

-567 VLLSKMIDEEGVEMI
+567 ALLSKMIDEEGVEMI

-599 GGVYAEIL
+599 GGVYAEAL

-617 SAETA
+617 SAKTA
-622 KQALSELKM
+622 EQALSELKM
-631 QPLLYGFRG
+631 QSLLSGYRG
-640 SKAVDVESYCK
+640 SEAVDVESYCK
-651 MASKFSLFAVA
+651 MASKFSLFALA

>member
-1 MAHHLD
+1 MTHHLD
-7 PLLRPSSIAVIG
+7 PLLRPSSIAIVG

-40 GSLYAINP
+40 GALYAINP
-48 KYDDVLGIPCFPDFA
+48 KYDDVLGVPCFPDLA
-63 SLPEPVEHVVFAVSD
+63 ALPEPVEHVVFAVSD
-78 HRLEAIFEEAVKT
+78 HRIEAIFEEAVKT

-113 ERIQHRVQETGML
+113 ERIQARVQETGVL

-223 IQAFKKATR
+223 IEAFKKATR

-260 GSDECYKAVFSKF
+260 GSDECYNAVFSKF

-312 QLILDLAADQE
+312 QLILDLAADQD
-323 VDFADLN
+323 VDFAELD

-395 EYLEYM
+395 EYLQYM

-425 SVMESTA
+425 TVMESTA

-447 VRCMHQYRDYLAHE
+447 VRCMHRYRDYLAHE
-461 NDILEPIATEA
+461 NDILEPISTEA
-472 ITKWQQTIDQG
+472 MTKWQQIIDQG
-483 QLIGEHEAL
+483 QLIGENEAL
-492 GMLSDSGIAAN
+492 EMLSDNGIAVN
-503 QSYYV
+503 QSYGV
-508 DNLDDVI
+508 DNLDEVI

-539 IHGVHLNLNSDEELR
+539 VHGVYLNLNSDKEL
-554 STYKDLNK
+554 TDAYKDLDK

-567 VLLSKMIDEEGVEMI
+567 ALLSKMIDEEGVEMI

-592 PMIALGF
+592 PMITLGF
-599 GGVYAEIL
+599 GGVYAEAL

-617 SAETA
+617 NAETA

-631 QPLLYGFRG
+631 QSLLSGYRG
-640 SKAVDVESYCK
+640 SEAADVESYCK
-651 MASKFSLFAVA
+651 MASKFSLFALA

>member
-19 ASASEGVG
+19 ASASAGVG
-27 RRILETLLHGQYP
+27 RRILETLLHGQYQ
-40 GSLYAINP
+40 GTLYALNP
-48 KYDDVLGIPCFPDFA
+48 KYDDVLGVPCFPDLA
-63 SLPEPVEHVVFAVSD
+63 ALPEPVEHVVFAVSD
-78 HRLEAIFEEAVKT
+78 HRIEPIFEEAVEM

-99 SMLYIDNDMQPPLK
+99 SMLYIENDMQPPLK
-113 ERIQHRVQETGML
+113 DRLQRRAQETGML

-142 TVGGFATRPNHIA
+142 CVGGFDTRSNHIA

-171 MDSDERI
+171 MDCDERI
-178 NFNLTVSAGQELSV
+178 NFSLTVSAGQELSV

-197 LDFALEMPTTE
+197 LDFALEIPTTE

-218 EPDLM
+218 KPDLM
-223 IQAFKKATR
+223 IQAFAKAAR

-242 GKTKRSAELTV
+242 GKTERSAELTV

-260 GSDECYKAVFSKF
+260 GSDECHQALFRKY
-273 GIQRVNDMNELADTL
+273 GIQRVNDMDELAKTL

-299 GNLVT
+299 GDLVT
-304 IHDSGGER
+304 LHDSGGER

-323 VDFADLN
+323 VDFAELN
-330 PETILKL
+330 SETVAKL
-337 EEILDPGLPAVNPLD
+337 EDILDPGLPAVNPLD
-352 AWGRGLDDSDQ
+352 AWGRGLENSDQ
-363 IMADSLTTMLQ
+363 IMADSLTSMLQ

-382 VVQDRGALSRIYP
+382 VVQDRGPLSRIYP
-395 EYLEYM
+395 EYLQYM

-425 SVMESTA
+425 TVMESTA

-447 VRCMHQYRDYLAHE
+447 VRCMHRYRDYLKLE
-461 NDILEPIATEA
+461 NNNPEPVATQA
-472 ITKWQQTIDQG
+472 ITKWQQSIEQG

-492 GMLSDSGIAAN
+492 EMLADNGIATN
-503 QSYYV
+503 QSYCV
-508 DNLDDVI
+508 DNLKNAI
-515 ESAKKLGYPVV
+515 QSANKLGYPVV
-526 LKTAVPGISHKSE
+526 LKTAVSGISHKSE
-539 IHGVHLNLNSDEELR
+539 VHGVHLNLNSEDELR
-554 STYKDLNK
+554 GAYEDLEK
-562 RLGPE
+562 RLGPK
-567 VLLSKMIDEEGVEMI
+567 VLISPMIDNEGVEMI

-599 GGVYAEIL
+599 GGVYAEVL

-617 SAETA
+617 SAQIAE
-622 KQALSELKM
+622 QALSELKM
-631 QPLLYGFRG
+631 KSLLDGYRG
-640 SKAVDVESYCK
+640 KEAVNVESFCE
-651 MASKFSLFAVA
+651 MASQFSLFAIA
-662 MRNHI
+662 MQNQI

-692 ADNKN
+692 EDNQT

>member
-19 ASASEGVG
+19 ASASAGVG

-40 GSLYAINP
+40 GALYAINP
-48 KYDDVLGIPCFPDFA
+48 KYDDVLGVPCFPDLSA
-63 SLPEPVEHVVFAVSD
+63 LPEPVEHVVFAVSD
-78 HRLEAIFEEAVKT
+78 HRLETIFEEAVKT

-99 SMLYIDNDMQPPLK
+99 SMLYIDNDMRPPLK
-113 ERIQHRVQETGML
+113 ERIQHRVQETGVL

-260 GSDECYKAVFSKF
+260 GSDECYNAVFSKF

-323 VDFADLN
+323 VDFAALN
-330 PETILKL
+330 SETVAKLK
-337 EEILDPGLPAVNPLD
+337 EILDPGLPAVNPLD

-395 EYLEYM
+395 EYLQYM

-425 SVMESTA
+425 TVMESTA

-447 VRCMHQYRDYLAHE
+447 VRCMHRYRDYLKLE
-461 NDILEPIATEA
+461 NNILEPIATEA
-472 ITKWQQTIDQG
+472 ITKWQQTINQG
-483 QLIGEHEAL
+483 KLIGEHEAL

-503 QSYYV
+503 QSYYA

-554 STYKDLNK
+554 SAYKDLNK

-567 VLLSKMIDEEGVEMI
+567 ALLSKMINEEGVEMI
-582 LGMTTDPQFG
+582 LGMITDPQFG
-592 PMIALGF
+592 PMITLGF

-622 KQALSELKM
+622 KQALSALIM